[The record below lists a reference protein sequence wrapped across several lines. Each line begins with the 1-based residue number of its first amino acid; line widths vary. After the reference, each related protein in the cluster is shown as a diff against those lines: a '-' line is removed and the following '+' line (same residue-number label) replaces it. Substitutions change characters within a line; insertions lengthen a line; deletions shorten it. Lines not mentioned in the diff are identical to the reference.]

1 MKPFTDVKQSK
12 RLVCLRAQNRVNHF
26 GCLPSDSQFFLPVGF
41 CAKHIYVRLLHLL
54 NPLKLKLKILI
65 LSCRIPM
72 LLSPSLKWHRYRTSH
87 LPMYRGVQQ
96 QQVKRFLKGA
106 HQTLLTMLQLRWRQL
121 NAPLVICALGL
132 AREAEEV
139 DVAGKD
145 VM

>member
-1 MKPFTDVKQSK
+1 M
-12 RLVCLRAQNRVNHF
+12 
-26 GCLPSDSQFFLPVGF
+26 
-41 CAKHIYVRLLHLL
+41 LL
-54 NPLKLKLKILI
+54 N
-65 LSCRIPM
+65 
-72 LLSPSLKWHRYRTSH
+72 PSLKWRRYRTSH

-132 AREAEEV
+132 AREVEEV